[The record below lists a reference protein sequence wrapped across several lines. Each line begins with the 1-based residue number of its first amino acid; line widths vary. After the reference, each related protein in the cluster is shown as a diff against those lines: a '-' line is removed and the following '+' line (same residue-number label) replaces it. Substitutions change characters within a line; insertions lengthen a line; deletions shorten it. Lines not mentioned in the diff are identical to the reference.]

1 MWNIIA
7 ILVLTMSA
15 GYDKYMEVFEDY
27 RRYLIKECG
36 SSSQYLNS
44 QYSDQ
49 KLFQQSLIAIIFQ
62 DEKRKNFELVNSK
75 SSQFLDDLYLKR
87 PKLVSI
93 MLLSDFNL
101 ISIKLYSHNFGMMA
115 NYRYPAH
122 FVTMDM
128 PPTNRSYYFWSSTC
142 SFQSLGR
149 SLVSNLEQ
157 SI

>member
-27 RRYLIKECG
+27 RRYLTKECG

-44 QYSDQ
+44 QYSDK

-101 ISIKLYSHNFGMMA
+101 ISMKLYSHNFGMMA
-115 NYRYPAH
+115 NHRYLAH
-122 FVTMDM
+122 SMDM
-128 PPTNRSYYFWSSTC
+128 PPTNRSYYFWLSTW
-142 SFQSLGR
+142 SFQSVGWCQIQNTQFELT
-149 SLVSNLEQ
+149 
-157 SI
+157 